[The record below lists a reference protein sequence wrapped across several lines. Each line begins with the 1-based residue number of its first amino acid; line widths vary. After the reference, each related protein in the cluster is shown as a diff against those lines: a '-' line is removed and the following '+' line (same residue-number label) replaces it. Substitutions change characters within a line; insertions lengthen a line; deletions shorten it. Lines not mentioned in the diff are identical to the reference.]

1 MRTNPNQE
9 SATLFGILGEVEGN
23 NGQDLKRPAFWG
35 RKGLYLSFGIGVN
48 PKPKGKNVLINFSLM
63 TVLASG

>member
-48 PKPKGKNVLINFSLM
+48 PKPKGKTF
-63 TVLASG
+63 